1 MCLIIFALH
10 AHPRYPLIIAA
21 NRDEYFSRPT
31 AAAAFWEDAPDILA
45 GRDLTGCGSWLGITR
60 GGRIA
65 AITNYRDPKRIRHGA
80 PSRGRLV
87 SDFLQVTM
95 SAEEYLAELRRT
107 GNAYGGYNLLFGT
120 FEELLYFS
128 NCGDLPAEV
137 PAGIHG
143 LSNHLLDTPW
153 PKVMKGKERLTELLQ
168 DPAGPSPEAL
178 LDMLSDRGPAP
189 EGILPDTGVGL
200 ERERILSP
208 IFIVSPDYGTRSSTV
223 ILVDREGE
231 VLFRERT
238 FNGSRD
244 ALGEVGLKFRLH
256 GVEEEF

>member
-1 MCLIIFALH
+1 MCLIIFALR
-10 AHPRYPLIIAA
+10 AHPRFPLIIAA

-31 AAAAFWEDAPDILA
+31 AAAAFREDTPGILA
-45 GRDLTGCGSWLGITR
+45 GRDLTGCGTWLGISR

-65 AITNYRDPKRIRHGA
+65 AITNYRDPKRVRHGA

-87 SDFLQVTM
+87 SGFLQGAMT
-95 SAEEYLAELRRT
+95 AEEYLAELRRT
-107 GNAYGGYNLLFGT
+107 GRAMSGFNLLFGT
-120 FEELLYFS
+120 FEQLLYFS

-137 PAGIHG
+137 PDGIHG

-153 PKVMKGKERLTELLQ
+153 PKVMKGKERLAELLQ
-168 DPAGPSPEAL
+168 DPAGPSPDAL
-178 LDMLSDRGPAP
+178 LDLLADREPAP
-189 EGILPDTGVGL
+189 DSLLPDTGVGL

-223 ILVDREGE
+223 ILVDRQGE

-238 FNGSRD
+238 FNGSREP
-244 ALGEVGLKFRLH
+244 LGEATFTFRIPILNPH
-256 GVEEEF
+256 R